1 MTRILALLIAV
12 ALAGCDTNVVPPFV
26 TGLPGDPARLESYL
40 STNQLQEAAWECAK
54 LEQDDREDSILVVL
68 RETLESK
75 PVEIERWGGK
85 GIMTNYLLT
94 FPNGVKG
101 FFKVAGSD
109 SLGPIRNEVAAY
121 EIDHLLRIQLTP
133 LTLIRDLKLPD
144 GSTVNGVIKYFV
156 KAAKTAEDL
165 ELKSDAKP
173 DLLLFFDTIIANSDR
188 HTGNWMSRRHK
199 GVVRNRS

>member
-1 MTRILALLIAV
+1 MTWPPYSTATAWNRVSHDTDSGSLLIAV

-109 SLGPIRNEVAAY
+109 SWGRSGMKWQPTRSTICS
-121 EIDHLLRIQLTP
+121 
-133 LTLIRDLKLPD
+133 
-144 GSTVNGVIKYFV
+144 GS
-156 KAAKTAEDL
+156 
-165 ELKSDAKP
+165 S
-173 DLLLFFDTIIANSDR
+173 
-188 HTGNWMSRRHK
+188 
-199 GVVRNRS
+199 

>member
-1 MTRILALLIAV
+1 
-12 ALAGCDTNVVPPFV
+12 
-26 TGLPGDPARLESYL
+26 
-40 STNQLQEAAWECAK
+40 
-54 LEQDDREDSILVVL
+54 
-68 RETLESK
+68 
-75 PVEIERWGGK
+75 
-85 GIMTNYLLT
+85 
-94 FPNGVKG
+94 
-101 FFKVAGSD
+101 
-109 SLGPIRNEVAAY
+109 VAAY

-188 HTGNWMSRRHK
+188 HTGNWMIRDDTKELFAIDHNRTFQFHLSWTWYRRMKTIRDPKNLGLVYERYRTLPVSQFREILVPHLTGDEIDLFLK
-199 GVVRNRS
+199 HRRIIIRYLDSAITESLAHPTRIAPRKKMLSAG